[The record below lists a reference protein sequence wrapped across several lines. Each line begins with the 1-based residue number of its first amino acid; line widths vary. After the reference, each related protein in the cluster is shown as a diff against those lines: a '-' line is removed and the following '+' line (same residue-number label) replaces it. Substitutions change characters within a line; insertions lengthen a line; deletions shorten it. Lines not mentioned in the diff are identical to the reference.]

1 MNVLLYSPVFWP
13 SLGGIEIVSDVLAQN
28 LVKLGHACTVV
39 TETPLGD
46 ALELERTYAIVR
58 RPNWRERLAL
68 ARGSSIV
75 HSNAA
80 SVAMVPYAWWAGVPF
95 VWTHNGYQASCVD
108 GLGWAYG
115 RPAPLTPLASL
126 RFHAREK
133 GWGWALREAIKLGAR
148 RFVARHVDLNLA
160 GSRWVARRQ
169 PLPNQHVA
177 YNPYPLARFL
187 AVRDVPAAPQARH
200 DFLFVGRLVGEK
212 GVDVLIE
219 AFSMLLKNPAFAA
232 ARLGIAGSGELRAA
246 LAAQAQRLGAAGQI
260 EFLGALH
267 GEAVPA
273 AMAQARFGVV
283 PSTWEEPYGG
293 VSLEWLAAGRG
304 LIVSSRGGHA
314 ECVADAGL
322 HFENGNARA
331 LAQCMEQLLADPE
344 LAQRQRQ
351 RARERVAEFDEERL
365 TRHFVAMYAL
375 ALERRKRAPA
385 ARSRPEAVR

>member
-28 LVKLGHACTVV
+28 LIKLGHACTVV
-39 TETPLGD
+39 TETALGG
-46 ALELERTYAIVR
+46 APELERPYAIVR
-58 RPNWRERLAL
+58 GPSWRERLAL
-68 ARGSSIV
+68 VRRSSIV

-95 VWTHNGYQASCVD
+95 VWTHNGYQVSCVD

-115 RPAPLTPLASL
+115 KPAPMTPLASL
-126 RFHAREK
+126 RFHGREK
-133 GWGWALREAIKLGAR
+133 GWGYALREAVKLGVR
-148 RFVARHVDLNLA
+148 RFVARRVDLNLA

-169 PLPNQHVA
+169 PLTNQHIA

-187 AVRDVPAAPQARH
+187 AVRDAPDTRH

-219 AFSMLLKNPAFAA
+219 AFAMLLKNPAFAA
-232 ARLGIAGSGELRAA
+232 ARLGIAGSGELRPA
-246 LAAQAQRLGAAGQI
+246 LEAQAQRLGAAGKI

-267 GEAVPA
+267 GAAVPA

-304 LIVSSRGGHA
+304 VIVSAHGGHA

-322 HFENGNARA
+322 HFENGDPRA
-331 LAQCMEQLLADPE
+331 LALCMERLLGDAE
-344 LAQRQRQ
+344 LAQALRR
-351 RARERVAEFDEERL
+351 RARERVAEFDEARL
-365 TRHFVAMYAL
+365 TGHFIDMYTL
-375 ALERRKRAPA
+375 ALQQRHHAPPTRTHPA
-385 ARSRPEAVR
+385 ASG